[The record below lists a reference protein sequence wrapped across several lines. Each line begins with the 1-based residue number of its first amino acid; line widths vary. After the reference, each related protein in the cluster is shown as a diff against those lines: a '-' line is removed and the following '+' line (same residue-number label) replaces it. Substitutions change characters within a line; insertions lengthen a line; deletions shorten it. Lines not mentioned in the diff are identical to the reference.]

1 VAQLLSLDVSQ
12 PKKMK
17 NRIQT
22 DPREKHDGVAKLRVK
37 VGDKNA
43 PQAARIHRK
52 LTHRSRSQV
61 AMAPE
66 TADEV
71 IQEQSPTELW
81 AAMPPTIA

>member
-43 PQAARIHRK
+43 PK
-52 LTHRSRSQV
+52 
-61 AMAPE
+61 P
-66 TADEV
+66 
-71 IQEQSPTELW
+71 QEFTES
-81 AAMPPTIA
+81 